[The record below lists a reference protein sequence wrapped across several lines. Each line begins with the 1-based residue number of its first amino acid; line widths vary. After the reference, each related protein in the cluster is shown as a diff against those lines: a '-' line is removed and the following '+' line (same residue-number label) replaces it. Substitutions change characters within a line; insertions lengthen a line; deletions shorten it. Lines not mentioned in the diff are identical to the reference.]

1 MRIKQHTASYKYH
14 SCLSYLFNLFEKDFQ
29 NTCCMNSVQRAIKIS
44 VVYLKLI
51 SPTSGTYSE
60 KMKTESTG
68 IDLI

>member
-1 MRIKQHTASYKYH
+1 MT
-14 SCLSYLFNLFEKDFQ
+14 
-29 NTCCMNSVQRAIKIS
+29 TVQRAIKIL

-60 KMKTESTG
+60 KLKTESTG

>member
-14 SCLSYLFNLFEKDFQ
+14 CCLIYLFNLFEKDFLK
-29 NTCCMNSVQRAIKIS
+29 TCCMNSVQHAIKIS
-44 VVYLKLI
+44 AVFLKLI

-60 KMKTESTG
+60 KLKTESTG

>member
-1 MRIKQHTASYKYH
+1 
-14 SCLSYLFNLFEKDFQ
+14 
-29 NTCCMNSVQRAIKIS
+29 MNSVQHAIKIS

-51 SPTSGTYSE
+51 SPTSGIYSE

>member
-1 MRIKQHTASYKYH
+1 M
-14 SCLSYLFNLFEKDFQ
+14 
-29 NTCCMNSVQRAIKIS
+29 NTVQRAIKIS

-60 KMKTESTG
+60 KLLSESTG

>member
-1 MRIKQHTASYKYH
+1 M
-14 SCLSYLFNLFEKDFQ
+14 
-29 NTCCMNSVQRAIKIS
+29 NTVQRAIKIS